1 MQELVVSSLTVAQEV
16 GAATEQQLASM
27 EEISSN
33 AQMLADQAETL
44 QNKMNHFKL

>member
-1 MQELVVSSLTVAQEV
+1 MFLKNLLEIIIHERDTYA
-16 GAATEQQLASM
+16 M

-33 AQMLADQAETL
+33 AQMLSDQVETL